1 VTPLERLLGQLPD
14 AKPAGQGQW
23 AARCPAHEDRHA
35 SLSISEGDDGRALM
49 RCHAGCS
56 VDAIVEALGLTV
68 RDLFPGG
75 HEPHPTFNGQRTHPG
90 TTSNNGRAR
99 TSARPGQGSGR
110 AFPTAEAAVKALER
124 QLGPRAADW
133 TYHDDAGNPVGMVLR
148 WDRADGTKDIRPVA
162 LHADGWHIGA
172 MPEPRPL
179 CRLPD
184 LASATRVL
192 VTEGE
197 KCAEAAR
204 GLGFIATTSA
214 GGSQAAGKTDWRPL
228 AGKEIWILPDND
240 APGRKYA
247 DTVAAALAKLTP
259 APAVRIVHLPGLPD
273 RGDLMDW
280 LAGLPDSW
288 GPDEVRQE
296 LERLAAGVE
305 PDGVDLPDV
314 AGRFEPFPVGAL
326 PEPIRGF
333 VGAGARAIGCDPSYL
348 ALPLLVALGA
358 AVGNTRRLE
367 LKRGWSVPPILWGAI
382 VGESGTAKTPAFTLA
397 LRPFRDRQTKAL
409 KRHADAMKRHE
420 ADLARWDKA
429 MAAWKRSKADDA
441 RANDPPEK
449 PAPPAAERLVVADTT
464 VEALAPMLSDNP
476 RGLLL
481 ARDELAG
488 WFGSFDRYAGRGKAG
503 ADAPNWLS
511 LFNGEG
517 ITVDRRTS
525 RTIHVPRAA
534 VWVIGGIQPGVLQR
548 ALGAEHRESGLAARL
563 LLACPPRRVK
573 RWTEADIDPRAEAD
587 LARVVDR
594 LYGLQPAVDDDGAAR
609 PSAVYL
615 TPDAK
620 AVWTAYYDAHAAE
633 QADLTGDLSAAWSK
647 LEEYPARL
655 ALVVHFVRWA
665 ADDPTLASPDRL
677 DADSMAAGIELATWF
692 KHEARRVYALLD
704 ESDADRDARR
714 LVEWIERKGGLVTA
728 RDVQMGCRW
737 LREPGAAEAALE
749 ALART
754 GRGAWRDVV
763 TTSNG
768 GRPTRVF
775 VLHTSPTST
784 KPQ

>member
-1 VTPLERLLGQLPD
+1 VTPLERLLSQMTD

-23 AARCPAHEDRHA
+23 AARCPAHEDRRA
-35 SLSISEGDDGRALM
+35 SLSISEGDDGRVLV

-68 RDLFPGG
+68 RDLFPEG
-75 HEPHPTFNGQRTHPG
+75 HEPHPTFNGQRTRPG
-90 TTSNNGRAR
+90 KTSNNGRAR
-99 TSARPGQGSGR
+99 TSARPGPGSGR
-110 AFPTAEAAVKALER
+110 TFPTADAAVKSLEW
-124 QLGPRAADW
+124 QLGSRAADW

-148 WDRADGTKDIRPVA
+148 WDRPDGTKDIRPIA
-162 LHADGWHIGA
+162 LHDDGWHIGA

-179 CRLPD
+179 YRLPE
-184 LASATRVL
+184 LPAATRVL

-197 KCAEAAR
+197 KCADAAR
-204 GLGFIATTSA
+204 KIGFIATTSA
-214 GGSQAAGKTDWRPL
+214 GGSQAAGKTDWWPL
-228 AGKEIWILPDND
+228 TGCKEVWVLPDND

-247 DTVAAALAKLTP
+247 DAVVAAVAKLTP
-259 APAVRIVHLPGLPD
+259 APAVRVVLLPGLPD
-273 RGDLMDW
+273 KGDLVDW
-280 LAGLPDSW
+280 LASVPDSW

-296 LERLAAGVE
+296 LERLAAAVE
-305 PDGVDLPDV
+305 PDEADLPDA
-314 AGRFEPFPVGAL
+314 AGWFEPFPVGAL

-333 VGAGARAIGCDPSYL
+333 VAAGARAIGCDPSYL
-348 ALPLLVALGA
+348 ALPLLVTLGA

-367 LKRGWSVPPILWGAI
+367 LKRGWSAPPILWGAI
-382 VGESGTAKTPAFTLA
+382 VGESGTAKTPAFALV
-397 LRPFRDRQTKAL
+397 LRPFRDRQTRAL
-409 KRHADAMKRHE
+409 KRHDDAMKRHE
-420 ADLARWDKA
+420 ADLARWDKE
-429 MAAWKRSKADDA
+429 MAAWKRAKGDDV

-449 PAPPAAERLVVADTT
+449 PAPPTAERLIVADTT

-511 LFNGEG
+511 LFNGES

-573 RWTEADIDPRAEAD
+573 RWTEADIDPRAEAN
-587 LARVVDR
+587 LAGLVDR
-594 LYGLQPAVDDDGAAR
+594 LYGLQPAVDDDGAPR
-609 PSAVYL
+609 PSSVFL
-615 TPDAK
+615 TPEAK
-620 AVWTAYYDAHAAE
+620 TVWTAYYDAHAAE

-665 ADDPTLASPDRL
+665 AADPTLTNPDRL
-677 DADSMAAGIELATWF
+677 DANSMAAGIELATWF
-692 KHEARRVYALLD
+692 KNEARRVYALLD
-704 ESDADRDARR
+704 ESDADRDVRR
-714 LVEWIERKGGLVTA
+714 LVEWIERKGGSVTA
-728 RDVQMGCRW
+728 RGVQMGCRW
-737 LREPGAAEAALE
+737 LREPSAAEAALE
-749 ALART
+749 ALARAR
-754 GRGAWRDVV
+754 RGAWQDRS
-763 TTSNG
+763 TTANG
-768 GRPTRVF
+768 GRPGRVF
-775 VLHTSPTST
+775 VLAIAST